1 MNTLTVVGA
10 LEAEEML
17 GVAGYRAAPLGCQ
30 VGGFFVVPAR
40 VTRRESGI
48 CRLQQIATDASG

>member
-40 VTRRESGI
+40 VTRRES
-48 CRLQQIATDASG
+48 RYLSIATDSD